1 MQPTIQ
7 VKLIKNVAFFFFF
20 DTTDINFFFVM
31 FTGNT
36 LSLADKLKKEDL
48 DAAQEYLVMFDKKF
62 ECVRTSFDCIVY
74 ANKDG
79 WVAVIDVNEDGD
91 LDRALYLR
99 EYSKFQDI
107 QSINEYLSISI
118 NVFDDG
124 NVLEIVGMCSSHG
137 THVAAIASGNHGND
151 LDGIAPG
158 AKIVSC
164 TIGDNRLG
172 SMETGTALIRAM
184 IKVMELCRS
193 GRRVHVINMSYG
205 EHANWSNTGRVGE
218 LMTEVVNKY
227 GVVW

>member
-1 MQPTIQ
+1 MHWI
-7 VKLIKNVAFFFFF
+7 LFYIENS
-20 DTTDINFFFVM
+20 
-31 FTGNT
+31 FTGNN
-36 LSLADKLKKEDL
+36 LSLADKWKKEDL
-48 DAAQEYLVMFDKKF
+48 EGAQEYLVMFDKKF
-62 ECVRTSFDCIVY
+62 ENVRTSFDCVVY

-79 WVAVIDVNEDGD
+79 WVAVIDVNEDGN
-91 LDRALYLR
+91 LENALYLR

-107 QSINEYLSISI
+107 QSVNDYLTISI
-118 NVFDDG
+118 NVFDES

-151 LDGIAPG
+151 LDGIAPA

-205 EHANWSNTGRVGE
+205 EHVNWSNAGRVGE